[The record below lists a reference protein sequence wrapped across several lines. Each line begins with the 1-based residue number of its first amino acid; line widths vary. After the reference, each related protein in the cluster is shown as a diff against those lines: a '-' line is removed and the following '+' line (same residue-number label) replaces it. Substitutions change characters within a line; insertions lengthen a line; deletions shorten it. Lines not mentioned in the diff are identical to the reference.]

1 MYRTDFIET
10 RTDVIKNI
18 YTLYS
23 YTKSD
28 EKERMWALER
38 FLKGKCFIVE
48 PFGNTLMFSPSRF
61 SGYKDNTWQKHCTMQ
76 GDGTQ
81 TNDNFRNLKLY
92 KDEEDPWL
100 TTKFEEFL
108 DKFNLTRNEPKFFIP
123 ANINLNDLDSERHCY
138 FISPTHCNGQKEAA
152 WNRLRDKGIAAIGWE
167 DDDYSDTP
175 IEDIKEIYA
184 DQPKAAE
191 AFSLMKQIRE
201 GDIICCTN
209 NNRGLWGIGIATSR
223 YKYDRHIHYAGK
235 DEDGNDSFY
244 SHYVEVAWL
253 CFKEQGYILTA
264 ELNIS
269 PAEKQWQPY
278 GTLTRKEIPDYIN
291 NYLLKLNPW
300 DMEKHY
306 KYENYINLLK
316 ANKNLILT
324 GAPGTGKTYLA
335 KTIAEEMGA
344 ETGFVQF
351 HPSYDYTDFVEGL
364 RPTPPD
370 KNGNIGFERKDG
382 VFKEFCKK
390 ALGSAQIIDNSLH
403 TSPKH
408 INNTNTPSDSSKTK
422 TFYQLYEDLKRR
434 IKNREVTL
442 YTKYPKNIMEVR
454 VEDNYILYKKGD
466 RFDSNYINIEYVFK
480 IYHYYKDKHIYDIT
494 RCTFNEFCEIIGN
507 TLNYTYY
514 RGIVQEL
521 LNMSQNNPTY
531 TKTGELSHNVIYNS
545 TNQSQQPTNHLSCKD
560 TPFVFI
566 IDEINRGEISK
577 IFGELFFSIDPGYRG
592 KKGKVKTQYQNLIT
606 DKADQ
611 FYDGFYVPE
620 NVYIIGTMN
629 DIDRSVESMDFAM
642 RRRFAWQEITA
653 SDNTEMLDILGD
665 MKHEVIKKMND
676 LNNALWDSETGNGID
691 GLNQAYHI
699 GGAYFCKLTYY
710 LNDDR
715 SNKDEA
721 YRQLWD
727 KHLRGILFEYLR
739 GSVDAMENLKMLENV
754 FFKTEANDMAE

>member
-28 EKERMWALER
+28 ENERIWVLER

-108 DKFNLTRNEPKFFIP
+108 DNFSLTRNEPKFFIP

-390 ALGSAQIIDNSLH
+390 ALGSAQSTQHIGNSTTTYL
-403 TSPKH
+403 SDSELDDA
-408 INNTNTPSDSSKTK
+408 INWFRATMNGKTIGSIRDNTPFTIVISDKSIKARPSSNNEFNLASGVLKKYLQTGIYDSRHY
-422 TFYQLYEDLKRR
+422 TYEPS
-434 IKNREVTL
+434 VGQ
-442 YTKYPKNIMEVR
+442 
-454 VEDNYILYKKGD
+454 YILE
-466 RFDSNYINIEYVFK
+466 NYP
-480 IYHYYKDKHIYDIT
+480 
-494 RCTFNEFCEIIGN
+494 R
-507 TLNYTYY
+507 
-514 RGIVQEL
+514 Q
-521 LNMSQNNPTY
+521 
-531 TKTGELSHNVIYNS
+531 TKS
-545 TNQSQQPTNHLSCKD
+545 TPATD

-653 SDNTEMLDILGD
+653 SDNTEMLDVLGD

>member
-1 MYRTDFIET
+1 MDRTDFIAT

-23 YTKSD
+23 YTLSD
-28 EKERMWALER
+28 ENEREWALER
-38 FLKGKCFIVE
+38 FMKGKCFIVE

-61 SGYKDNTWQKHCTMQ
+61 SGYKDNTWQKHCEMR

-92 KDEEDPWL
+92 KDVEDPWL
-100 TTKFEEFL
+100 TMKFDEFL
-108 DKFNLTRNEPKFFIP
+108 KRFDLQRNEPKFFIP
-123 ANINLNDLDSERHCY
+123 ANMNLNDLESERHCF
-138 FISPTHCNGQKEAA
+138 FISPTHCNGQKETA
-152 WNRLRDKGIAAIGWE
+152 WKSFRDKGIAAIGWE
-167 DDDYSDTP
+167 NDDYSDVA
-175 IEDIKEIYA
+175 IEDIKKIYA

-191 AFSLMKQIRE
+191 AFSLMKLIKE

-209 NNRGLWGIGIATSR
+209 NNRGLWGIGIATSG
-223 YKYDRHIHYAGK
+223 YKYDENIHYAGK
-235 DEDGNDSFY
+235 DEDGDDSFY

-269 PAEKQWQPY
+269 PTEKQWQPY

-306 KYENYINLLK
+306 KYEHYINLLK

-335 KTIAEEMGA
+335 KAIAEEMNA

-390 ALGSAQIIDNSLH
+390 ALGSAQATQHISNSTKTYLSASELDDAIKWFRDTMNGKTISSIIDKTPFTIIISEK
-403 TSPKH
+403 SIKARPSS
-408 INNTNTPSDSSKTK
+408 NNEFNIASGVLKKYLQTGIYDSRHFTYEPSVG
-422 TFYQLYEDLKRR
+422 Q
-434 IKNREVTL
+434 
-442 YTKYPKNIMEVR
+442 
-454 VEDNYILYKKGD
+454 YILE
-466 RFDSNYINIEYVFK
+466 NYP
-480 IYHYYKDKHIYDIT
+480 
-494 RCTFNEFCEIIGN
+494 R
-507 TLNYTYY
+507 
-514 RGIVQEL
+514 
-521 LNMSQNNPTY
+521 PT
-531 TKTGELSHNVIYNS
+531 KS
-545 TNQSQQPTNHLSCKD
+545 TPATD
-560 TPFVFI
+560 TPLVFI

-606 DKADQ
+606 DKSDP
-611 FYDGFYVPE
+611 FYDGFFVPD
-620 NVYIIGTMN
+620 NVYLIGTMN
-629 DIDRSVESMDFAM
+629 DIDRSVESIDFAM
-642 RRRFAWQEITA
+642 RRRFAWQEIIA
-653 SDNTEMLDILGD
+653 ADNTEMLDVLGD
-665 MKHEVIKKMND
+665 LKEEVITKMNN
-676 LNNALWDSETGNGID
+676 LNNAIWNSATGNGIE
-691 GLNQAYHI
+691 GLNHAYHI
-699 GGAYFCKLTYY
+699 GGAYFCKLTHY
-710 LNDDR
+710 LDENQ
-715 SNKDEA
+715 SNVDEA
-721 YRQLWD
+721 YRLLWD
-727 KHLRGILFEYLR
+727 NHLRGVLFEYLR
-739 GSVDAMENLKMLENV
+739 GSVDAMENLKMLENI
-754 FFKTEANDMAE
+754 FFKTDSDVMPE

>member
-1 MYRTDFIET
+1 
-10 RTDVIKNI
+10 
-18 YTLYS
+18 
-23 YTKSD
+23 
-28 EKERMWALER
+28 
-38 FLKGKCFIVE
+38 
-48 PFGNTLMFSPSRF
+48 
-61 SGYKDNTWQKHCTMQ
+61 MQ

-324 GAPGTGKTYLA
+324 GAPRTGKTYLA

-390 ALGSAQIIDNSLH
+390 ALGSAQSTQHIGNSTTTYL
-403 TSPKH
+403 SDSELDDA
-408 INNTNTPSDSSKTK
+408 INWFRATMNGKTIGSIRDNTPFTIVISDKSIKARPSSNNEFNLASGVLKKYLQTGIYDSRHY
-422 TFYQLYEDLKRR
+422 TYEPS
-434 IKNREVTL
+434 VGQ
-442 YTKYPKNIMEVR
+442 
-454 VEDNYILYKKGD
+454 YILE
-466 RFDSNYINIEYVFK
+466 NYP
-480 IYHYYKDKHIYDIT
+480 
-494 RCTFNEFCEIIGN
+494 R
-507 TLNYTYY
+507 
-514 RGIVQEL
+514 Q
-521 LNMSQNNPTY
+521 
-531 TKTGELSHNVIYNS
+531 TKS
-545 TNQSQQPTNHLSCKD
+545 TPATD

-653 SDNTEMLDILGD
+653 SDNTEMLNVLGD

>member
-1 MYRTDFIET
+1 MDRTDFIET

-108 DKFNLTRNEPKFFIP
+108 DKFSLTRNEPKFFIP

-235 DEDGNDSFY
+235 DEDGDESFY

-390 ALGSAQIIDNSLH
+390 ALGSAQSTQHIGNSSTTYL
-403 TSPKH
+403 SNSELDDA
-408 INNTNTPSDSSKTK
+408 INWFRATMDGKTIGSIRDNTPFTIVISEKSIKARPSSNNEFNLASGVLKKYLQTGIYDSRHYT
-422 TFYQLYEDLKRR
+422 YEPS
-434 IKNREVTL
+434 VGQ
-442 YTKYPKNIMEVR
+442 
-454 VEDNYILYKKGD
+454 YILE
-466 RFDSNYINIEYVFK
+466 NYP
-480 IYHYYKDKHIYDIT
+480 
-494 RCTFNEFCEIIGN
+494 R
-507 TLNYTYY
+507 
-514 RGIVQEL
+514 Q
-521 LNMSQNNPTY
+521 
-531 TKTGELSHNVIYNS
+531 TKS
-545 TNQSQQPTNHLSCKD
+545 TPATD

-592 KKGKVKTQYQNLIT
+592 KKEKVKTQYQNLIT

-653 SDNTEMLDILGD
+653 SDNTEMLDVLGD
-665 MKHEVIKKMND
+665 MKHEVIKKMNG
-676 LNNALWDSETGNGID
+676 LNNALFDSETGNGID

-710 LNDDR
+710 LNDNR

>member
-175 IEDIKEIYA
+175 IEDIKKIYA

-191 AFSLMKQIRE
+191 AFSHMKQIRE

-235 DEDGNDSFY
+235 DEDGDESFY

-390 ALGSAQIIDNSLH
+390 ALGSAQSIQHIGNSSTTYL
-403 TSPKH
+403 SNSELDDA
-408 INNTNTPSDSSKTK
+408 INWFRATMNGKTIGSIRDNTPFTIVISEKSIKARPSSNNEFNLASGVLKKCLQTGIYDSRHYT
-422 TFYQLYEDLKRR
+422 YEPS
-434 IKNREVTL
+434 VGQ
-442 YTKYPKNIMEVR
+442 
-454 VEDNYILYKKGD
+454 YILE
-466 RFDSNYINIEYVFK
+466 NYP
-480 IYHYYKDKHIYDIT
+480 
-494 RCTFNEFCEIIGN
+494 R
-507 TLNYTYY
+507 
-514 RGIVQEL
+514 Q
-521 LNMSQNNPTY
+521 
-531 TKTGELSHNVIYNS
+531 TKS
-545 TNQSQQPTNHLSCKD
+545 TPATD

-653 SDNTEMLDILGD
+653 SDNTEMLDVLDD

>member
-108 DKFNLTRNEPKFFIP
+108 DKFNLTRDEPKFFIP

-175 IEDIKEIYA
+175 IKDIKEIYA
-184 DQPKAAE
+184 DQPKATE

-235 DEDGNDSFY
+235 DEDGDESFY

-390 ALGSAQIIDNSLH
+390 ALGSAQSIQHIGNSSTTYL
-403 TSPKH
+403 SNSELDDA
-408 INNTNTPSDSSKTK
+408 INWFRATMNGKTIGSIRDNTPFTIVISEKSIKARPSSNNEFNLASGVLKKYLQTGIYDSRHYT
-422 TFYQLYEDLKRR
+422 YEPS
-434 IKNREVTL
+434 VGQ
-442 YTKYPKNIMEVR
+442 
-454 VEDNYILYKKGD
+454 YILE
-466 RFDSNYINIEYVFK
+466 NYP
-480 IYHYYKDKHIYDIT
+480 
-494 RCTFNEFCEIIGN
+494 R
-507 TLNYTYY
+507 
-514 RGIVQEL
+514 Q
-521 LNMSQNNPTY
+521 
-531 TKTGELSHNVIYNS
+531 TKS
-545 TNQSQQPTNHLSCKD
+545 TPATD

-653 SDNTEMLDILGD
+653 SDNTEMLDVLGD

>member
-1 MYRTDFIET
+1 MDRTDFIET

-23 YTKSD
+23 YTLSD
-28 EKERMWALER
+28 ENEREWALER
-38 FLKGKCFIVE
+38 FMKGKCFIVE

-61 SGYKDNTWQKHCTMQ
+61 SSYKDNTWQKHCEMR

-92 KDEEDPWL
+92 KDVEDPWL
-100 TTKFEEFL
+100 TMKFDEFL
-108 DKFNLTRNEPKFFIP
+108 KRFDLQRNEPKFFIP
-123 ANINLNDLDSERHCY
+123 ANMNLNDLESERHCF
-138 FISPTHCNGQKEAA
+138 FISPTHCNGQKETA
-152 WNRLRDKGIAAIGWE
+152 WKSFRDNGIAAIGWE
-167 DDDYSDTP
+167 NDDYSNAP

-191 AFSLMKQIRE
+191 AFGLMKLIKE

-223 YKYDRHIHYAGK
+223 YKYDENIHYAGK
-235 DEDGNDSFY
+235 DDNDEDSFY

-269 PAEKQWQPY
+269 PTEKQWQPY

-306 KYENYINLLK
+306 KYEHYINLLK

-335 KTIAEEMGA
+335 KAISEEMNA

-390 ALGSAQIIDNSLH
+390 ALGWAQATQHISNSTKTYLSDSELDDAIKWFRD
-403 TSPKH
+403 TMNGKTIGS
-408 INNTNTPSDSSKTK
+408 IRDNTPFTIIISEKSIKARPSSNNEFNIASGVLKKYLQTGIYDSRHYT
-422 TFYQLYEDLKRR
+422 YEPS
-434 IKNREVTL
+434 VGQ
-442 YTKYPKNIMEVR
+442 
-454 VEDNYILYKKGD
+454 YILK
-466 RFDSNYINIEYVFK
+466 NYP
-480 IYHYYKDKHIYDIT
+480 
-494 RCTFNEFCEIIGN
+494 R
-507 TLNYTYY
+507 
-514 RGIVQEL
+514 
-521 LNMSQNNPTY
+521 PT
-531 TKTGELSHNVIYNS
+531 KS
-545 TNQSQQPTNHLSCKD
+545 TPATD

-606 DKADQ
+606 DKSDP
-611 FYDGFYVPE
+611 FYDGFFVPD
-620 NVYIIGTMN
+620 NVYLIGTMN
-629 DIDRSVESMDFAM
+629 DIDRSVESIDFAM
-642 RRRFAWQEITA
+642 RRRFAWQEIIA
-653 SDNTEMLDILGD
+653 ADNTEMLDVLGD
-665 MKHEVIKKMND
+665 LKEEVITKMNN
-676 LNNALWDSETGNGID
+676 LNNAIWNSATGNGIE
-691 GLNQAYHI
+691 GLNNAYHI
-699 GGAYFCKLTYY
+699 GGAYFCKLTHY
-710 LNDDR
+710 LDENQ
-715 SNKDEA
+715 SNVDEA
-721 YRQLWD
+721 YRLLWD
-727 KHLRGILFEYLR
+727 NHLRGVLFEYLR
-739 GSVDAMENLKMLENV
+739 GSVDAMENLKMLENI
-754 FFKTEANDMAE
+754 FFKTDSDVMPE

>member
-81 TNDNFRNLKLY
+81 TNDNFRNLMLY
-92 KDEEDPWL
+92 KDKEDPWL

-175 IEDIKEIYA
+175 IEDIKKIYA

-235 DEDGNDSFY
+235 DEDGDDSFY

-390 ALGSAQIIDNSLH
+390 ALGSAQSTQRIRNSTTTYL
-403 TSPKH
+403 SDSELDDA
-408 INNTNTPSDSSKTK
+408 INWFRATMNGKTIGSIRDNTPFTIVISEKSIKARPSSNNEFNLASGVLKKYLQTGIYDSRHCT
-422 TFYQLYEDLKRR
+422 YEPS
-434 IKNREVTL
+434 VGQ
-442 YTKYPKNIMEVR
+442 
-454 VEDNYILYKKGD
+454 YILE
-466 RFDSNYINIEYVFK
+466 NYP
-480 IYHYYKDKHIYDIT
+480 
-494 RCTFNEFCEIIGN
+494 R
-507 TLNYTYY
+507 
-514 RGIVQEL
+514 Q
-521 LNMSQNNPTY
+521 
-531 TKTGELSHNVIYNS
+531 TKS
-545 TNQSQQPTNHLSCKD
+545 TPATD

-653 SDNTEMLDILGD
+653 SDNTEMLDVLGD

>member
-1 MYRTDFIET
+1 MR
-10 RTDVIKNI
+10 
-18 YTLYS
+18 
-23 YTKSD
+23 
-28 EKERMWALER
+28 
-38 FLKGKCFIVE
+38 
-48 PFGNTLMFSPSRF
+48 
-61 SGYKDNTWQKHCTMQ
+61 

-92 KDEEDPWL
+92 KDVEDPWL
-100 TTKFEEFL
+100 TMKFDEFL
-108 DKFNLTRNEPKFFIP
+108 KRFDLQRNEPKFFIP
-123 ANINLNDLDSERHCY
+123 ANMNLNDLESERHCF
-138 FISPTHCNGQKEAA
+138 FISPTHCNGQKETA
-152 WNRLRDKGIAAIGWE
+152 WKSFRDKGIAAIGWE
-167 DDDYSDTP
+167 NDDYSDVA
-175 IEDIKEIYA
+175 IEDIKKIYA

-191 AFSLMKQIRE
+191 AFSLMKLIKE

-209 NNRGLWGIGIATSR
+209 NNRGLWGIGIATSG
-223 YKYDRHIHYAGK
+223 YKYDENIHYAGK
-235 DEDGNDSFY
+235 DDNDEDSFY

-269 PAEKQWQPY
+269 PTEKQWQPY

-300 DMEKHY
+300 NMEKHY
-306 KYENYINLLK
+306 KYEHYINLLK

-335 KTIAEEMGA
+335 KAIAEEMNA

-382 VFKEFCKK
+382 VFKEFCK
-390 ALGSAQIIDNSLH
+390 SAICFDNSFNQK
-403 TSPKH
+403 PYKH
-408 INNTNTPSDSSKTK
+408 INKTNTQCEPSNTR

-434 IKNREVTL
+434 IINREVTL
-442 YTKYPKNIMEVR
+442 YTKYPKNIMDVR

-466 RFDSNYINIEYVFK
+466 RFDSNYINIDYVFK

-494 RCTFNEFCEIIGN
+494 RCTFNEFCQIIGN

-521 LNMSQNNPTY
+521 LNMSHDNPT
-531 TKTGELSHNVIYNS
+531 KNKLSPIAPSNS
-545 TNQSQQPTNHLSCKD
+545 TTPHNQQTDAQFCTNK
-560 TPFVFI
+560 PFVFI

-606 DKADQ
+606 DKSDP
-611 FYDGFYVPE
+611 FYDGFFVPD
-620 NVYIIGTMN
+620 NVYLIGTMN
-629 DIDRSVESMDFAM
+629 DIDRSVESIDFAM
-642 RRRFAWQEITA
+642 RRRFAWQEIIA
-653 SDNTEMLDILGD
+653 ADNTEMLDVLGD
-665 MKHEVIKKMND
+665 LKEEVITKMNN
-676 LNNALWDSETGNGID
+676 LNNAIWNSATGNGIE
-691 GLNQAYHI
+691 GLNNAYHI
-699 GGAYFCKLTYY
+699 GGAYFCKLTHY
-710 LNDDR
+710 LDENQ
-715 SNKDEA
+715 SNVDEA
-721 YRQLWD
+721 YRLLWD
-727 KHLRGILFEYLR
+727 NHLRGVLFEYLR
-739 GSVDAMENLKMLENV
+739 GSVDAMENLKMLENI
-754 FFKTEANDMAE
+754 FFKTDSDVMPE